1 MGKSCLTSH
10 AINASSCPG
19 AHSVGEGGS
28 QWIHSYLNQ
37 GENWRLVCE
46 MKVGAGD
53 VPVFLRN
60 RVSPQLGRAREAWT
74 EDELLLVSLC
84 TLLRTGE
91 KLTIL
96 HPHLSQTSELVFF
109 SLLPFPAT
117 ALECPISSCLNLN
130 LSKISSS
137 VIFSRECS
145 PSPQLKFPF
154 PFIKPHWHLFTSLWW
169 CWSLFSF

>member
-1 MGKSCLTSH
+1 MNSLLFESGRKSETS
-10 AINASSCPG
+10 
-19 AHSVGEGGS
+19 
-28 QWIHSYLNQ
+28 
-37 GENWRLVCE
+37 E

-109 SLLPFPAT
+109 SLLLFPAT

-130 LSKISSS
+130 PSKISSS

-154 PFIKPHWHLFTSLWW
+154 PFIKPHWHLFTSL
-169 CWSLFSF
+169 